1 MDKTIHLLPLT
12 DSEVM
17 LLVSAL
23 TAVLCAYDT
32 SAFEKTFQP
41 EILAVKKKEAEDL
54 IKKIRN
60 AN

>member
-23 TAVLCAYDT
+23 TAVLCAYET
-32 SAFEKTFQP
+32 PAFEKTFQP
-41 EILAVKKKEAEDL
+41 EILAVKKKEAETL
-54 IKKIRN
+54 INKIKKIN
-60 AN
+60 